1 MLKLVTQFDSKESKI
16 SLATPTCGGC
26 CCCCC
31 CCLVS
36 TIIAPVIATRSF
48 EGVWIKDEAGIV
60 KLHQESIL
68 GSDKPIE
75 VVGKDTSVRGL
86 FVLLFLLSAA
96 VIVSLFFL
104 RSSLH
109 NPNALI
115 GPLTALGAAGGL
127 YGYIF
132 SRILK
137 RGYSA
142 KRIVFRNI
150 SGLLIWAALA
160 AFEFLT
166 FVPLVLAAPAIY
178 IIFIIAAIIAAIA
191 LMVRS

>member
-1 MLKLVTQFDSKESKI
+1 MLKLVTQFDNKESKI
-16 SLATPTCGGC
+16 SLATPTCGC
-26 CCCCC
+26 ACCCCC

-36 TIIAPVIATRSF
+36 TIIAPVIAARSF
-48 EGVWIKDEAGIV
+48 AGVWVKDDEGIP
-60 KLHQESIL
+60 KLHHESML
-68 GSDKPIE
+68 TSYKPIE
-75 VVGKDTSVRGL
+75 SLGKDTSVIGIFAL
-86 FVLLFLLSAA
+86 LLFLSAA
-96 VIVSLFFL
+96 VIASLFFL

-115 GPLTALGAAGGL
+115 GSLIALGVSGGL
-127 YGYIF
+127 YGKVF

-142 KRIVFRNI
+142 KRIVFKNI
-150 SGLLIWAALA
+150 SGLFIWAGLALV
-160 AFEFLT
+160 EYITIGTL
-166 FVPLVLAAPAIY
+166 LIAAPIVY